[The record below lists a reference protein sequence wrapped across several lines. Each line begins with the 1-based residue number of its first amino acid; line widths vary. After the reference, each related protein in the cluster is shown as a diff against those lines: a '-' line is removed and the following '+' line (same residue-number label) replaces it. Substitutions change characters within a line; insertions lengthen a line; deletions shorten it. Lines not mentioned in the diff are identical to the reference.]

1 MHSTDVP
8 HIDGGASRA
17 PAPLRQGVAA
27 LLWAHQARHRRKAVI
42 TLSALILLAVLV
54 IMDFGSGPAAIS
66 PPDLLRALFMP
77 DTISGGT
84 RVIVWNIRLP
94 VALMALAVGAMLGLA
109 GAQMQTILGNPLA
122 DPFTLGVSSSA
133 SVGAAVAITLGLSVV
148 PVAGTALVTL
158 NAFVFACGASLLVFS
173 LTRIRGVTPETMIL
187 FGIALMF
194 SANAVL
200 GLLQYSSSESQLTMI
215 VFWMMGSLTRASMDK
230 VYIASGVLG
239 VGVFFFWRM
248 RHALTALRM
257 GDDRAA
263 SLGVDVSRLRLW
275 AFIVIALLA
284 ATSVAFVGVI
294 GFVGLVGPHIA
305 RLLVGEDQ
313 RYFLP
318 LSMIASACLLV
329 AASILSRTITP
340 GVIYPIGII
349 TALIGVP
356 FFLALVLGRRKVM

>member
-1 MHSTDVP
+1 MSSSDVVN
-8 HIDGGASRA
+8 IDGGALRA
-17 PAPLRQGVAA
+17 AVTPQQGVNAM
-27 LLWAHQARHRRKAVI
+27 LGVHQARHRRKATI
-42 TLSALILLAVLV
+42 TISAFVLLTALV
-54 IMDFGSGPAAIS
+54 VVDFNSGPAAIG
-66 PPDLLRALFMP
+66 PLDLLRALFLP
-77 DTISGGT
+77 DTISGRT

-94 VALMALAVGAMLGLA
+94 VALMALVVGAMLGLA

-133 SVGAAVAITLGLSVV
+133 SVGAALAITLGLSVV

-158 NAFVFACGASLLVFS
+158 NAFVFACGASLLVFG

-194 SANAVL
+194 AANAVL

-215 VFWMMGSLTRASMDK
+215 VFWMMGSLTRASLDK
-230 VYIASGVLG
+230 VYIAAAVLNI
-239 VGVFFFWRM
+239 GVFFFWRW
-248 RHALTALRM
+248 RYALTALRM

-263 SLGVDVSRLRLW
+263 SLGVDVTRLRLW

-294 GFVGLVGPHIA
+294 GFIGLVGPHIA

-318 LSMIASACLLV
+318 LSMITSACLLA
-329 AASILSRTITP
+329 AASIMSRMITP
-340 GVIYPIGII
+340 GVVYPIGII

-356 FFLALVLGRRKVM
+356 FFLALVLGRRRIM